1 MLYLVINVT
10 SNVALVIHQLCN
22 NIVIYG
28 GRSWLVKCKTGRP
41 FPLQFNIYLQLAV
54 FIYIES
60 FCFNAELCLSM
71 QINV

>member
-1 MLYLVINVT
+1 MVYLVINVT

-41 FPLQFNIYLQLAV
+41 FSLQFNIYLQLAV